1 MDSIFA
7 AQNFKTFPSSS
18 LITDCNCSGS
28 LEEYNIFVSSA
39 KILKVNSL
47 EDLGKSLKQIKTN
60 LDGENRLNQDPL
72 VHSLFLMVKFHIRFT
87 SKSISQV
94 GAAKTDY
101 VRDQPPVALIV
112 AGKVSELNFFEYLNY
127 CQTSEG
133 DLFVLYSSA

>member
-1 MDSIFA
+1 M
-7 AQNFKTFPSSS
+7 
-18 LITDCNCSGS
+18 G
-28 LEEYNIFVSSA
+28 
-39 KILKVNSL
+39 
-47 EDLGKSLKQIKTN
+47 
-60 LDGENRLNQDPL
+60 
-72 VHSLFLMVKFHIRFT
+72 KFHIRFT

-127 CQTSEG
+127 CQTSES